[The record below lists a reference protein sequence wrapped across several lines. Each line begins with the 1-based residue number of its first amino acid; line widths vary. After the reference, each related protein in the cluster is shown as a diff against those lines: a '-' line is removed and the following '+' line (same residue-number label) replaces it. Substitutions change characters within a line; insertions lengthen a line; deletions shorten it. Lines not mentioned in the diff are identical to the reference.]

1 VFSVFF
7 NKLFTQL
14 KIKFMQRPT
23 SNYWSAIA
31 DLIKLLPYLRELTTR
46 SHTLQV
52 ATVTNNQDPTEKRKI
67 KVSTEAMGG
76 QGESYWIQAGRS
88 SCYSD
93 EPIPPVGT
101 TVLVGFVEG
110 DVSDGFL
117 LRTLSNNKNP
127 PDVSQSDP
135 INDNTHEI
143 PGDERRQIGGDRKLE
158 VGGDEDITVEGD
170 LTIRCNGEKIVINA
184 PQGDIEIISS
194 GGGNIKIDGSFNVDI
209 RTKKTVNITGDEK
222 ITLRQGG
229 ATLVAANG
237 YWEITNALGQRFRF
251 GGSNGGVMEL
261 DLNGS
266 NMNLINATDIQINGK
281 SIATVGAI
289 DSRGDTIVD
298 RGW

>member
-1 VFSVFF
+1 
-7 NKLFTQL
+7 
-14 KIKFMQRPT
+14 MQRPT

-31 DLIKLLPYLRELTTR
+31 DLIKLLPYLRELLTR
-46 SHTLQV
+46 SHTIQV
-52 ATVTNNQDPTEKRKI
+52 ATVTNNQDPTSNRRI

-76 QGESYWIQAGRS
+76 QSESYWIQAGRS

-101 TVLVGFVEG
+101 TVLIGFVEG
-110 DVSDGFL
+110 NSSDGFL

-127 PDVSQSDP
+127 PDASQSDP

-143 PGDERRQIGGDRKLE
+143 PGDERRQIGGDSKID
-158 VGGDEDITVEGD
+158 VGGEENITVEGD
-170 LTIRCNGEKIVINA
+170 LTIRCNGEKIVITA

-209 RTKKTVNITGDEK
+209 LTKKTINIAAKEK
-222 ITLRQGG
+222 ITLSQGG
-229 ATLVAANG
+229 ATFIAANG
-237 YWEITNALGQRFRF
+237 YWEIKNASGQRFRF
-251 GGSNGGVMEL
+251 GGSNGGVMEC

-266 NMNLINATDIQINGK
+266 NMNLINADDIQINGK

-289 DSRGDTIVD
+289 DSRGDTIVS